1 MREQEVTEERRQGGW
16 HVSKSISVW
25 HIIGTLAIATGFL
38 TYVNGINQA
47 TVINQMDIKSLS
59 ARMARSD
66 ARTGEQFS
74 EIKTMLEK
82 ISDRLNDMSSRNN
95 PR

>member
-1 MREQEVTEERRQGGW
+1 MTEERRQGGW

-25 HIIGTLAIATGFL
+25 HIVGTLGFAVGFFAYL
-38 TYVNGINQA
+38 SNIEKA
-47 TVINQMDIKSLS
+47 TVINQMDIRSLS
-59 ARMARSD
+59 QRMERSD

-82 ISDRLNDMSSRNN
+82 ISDRLNYMSSRTN

>member
-1 MREQEVTEERRQGGW
+1 MTEERRQGGW

-25 HIIGTLAIATGFL
+25 HIVGTLGFAVGFFAYL
-38 TYVNGINQA
+38 SNIEKA
-47 TVINQMDIKSLS
+47 TVINQMDISSLS

-74 EIKTMLEK
+74 EIKAMLEK
-82 ISDRLNDMSSRNN
+82 ISDRLNYMSSRTN

>member
-1 MREQEVTEERRQGGW
+1 VTEERRQGGW

-25 HIIGTLAIATGFL
+25 HIVGTLGFAVGFFAYL
-38 TYVNGINQA
+38 SNIEKA
-47 TVINQMDIKSLS
+47 TVINQMDIRSLS
-59 ARMARSD
+59 QRMERSD

-82 ISDRLNDMSSRNN
+82 ISDRLNYMSSRTN

>member
-1 MREQEVTEERRQGGW
+1 VTEERRQGGW

-25 HIIGTLAIATGFL
+25 HIVGTLGIAVGFFAYL
-38 TYVNGINQA
+38 SNIEKE
-47 TVINQMDIKSLS
+47 TVINQMDIRSLS
-59 ARMARSD
+59 SRLERGD

-82 ISDRLNDMSSRNN
+82 ISDRLDKIADR
-95 PR
+95 RDR